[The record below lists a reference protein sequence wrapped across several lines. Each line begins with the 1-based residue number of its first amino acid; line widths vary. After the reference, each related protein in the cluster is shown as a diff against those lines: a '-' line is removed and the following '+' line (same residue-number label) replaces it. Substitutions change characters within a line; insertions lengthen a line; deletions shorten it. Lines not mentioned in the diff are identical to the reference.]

1 MSPQKLGEGNSHVP
15 QMTSLC
21 AMSRDAVGLP
31 VAKLNLE
38 LSQKLDIIEITPYL
52 ETQLIVS
59 GSAFQGLPRRHITM
73 PDTILCGHFSTWLD
87 QTLLRGC
94 WNLTVIFSD
103 PLGREQR
110 LRGKDVGRM
119 F

>member
-38 LSQKLDIIEITPYL
+38 LSQKLDIIEITPSL

-59 GSAFQGLPRRHITM
+59 GSAFQGLPPSTPAYHDTRH
-73 PDTILCGHFSTWLD
+73 DSVWSL
-87 QTLLRGC
+87 
-94 WNLTVIFSD
+94 
-103 PLGREQR
+103 
-110 LRGKDVGRM
+110 
-119 F
+119 